1 MPRAYLPVGE
11 QLRSATRD
19 ARDPVCRPP
28 KMATQLLVFL
38 LGPEDQIS
46 VQFAH
51 CRVKRR
57 AIISPVVLDPASDNW
72 NEHPR
77 QILDRF
83 IAALR
88 QLPATKFVT
97 NGLRCPPHHSIC
109 MAPRVRRKRGRLPSN
124 GFIER
129 APQRPACLHLCHEGA
144 PPIKH

>member
-1 MPRAYLPVGE
+1 PYLPVGE
-11 QLRSATRD
+11 QLRSGTRD
-19 ARDPVCRPP
+19 ARDPVCRST

-72 NEHPR
+72 IEHSR

-83 IAALR
+83 ITALR
-88 QLPATKFVT
+88 SFQLRNLSRIAFAAWFDTA
-97 NGLRCPPHHSIC
+97 GLKLMKNFPLR
-109 MAPRVRRKRGRLPSN
+109 
-124 GFIER
+124 FIELLGR
-129 APQRPACLHLCHEGA
+129 NV
-144 PPIKH
+144 

>member
-1 MPRAYLPVGE
+1 MSLVARRNRFESYFFFSS
-11 QLRSATRD
+11 RRRHTRLQGD
-19 ARDPVCRPP
+19 WSSDVCSSD
-28 KMATQLLVFL
+28 LFL

-46 VQFAH
+46 VQLAH
-51 CRVKRR
+51 GRVKRR

-129 APQRPACLHLCHEGA
+129 APQRPACLHLCHE
-144 PPIKH
+144 